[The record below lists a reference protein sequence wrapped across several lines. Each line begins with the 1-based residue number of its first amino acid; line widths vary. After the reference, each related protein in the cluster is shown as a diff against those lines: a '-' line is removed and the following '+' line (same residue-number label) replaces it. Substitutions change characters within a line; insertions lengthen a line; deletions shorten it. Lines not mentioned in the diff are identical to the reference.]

1 MTAAG
6 NFDQIDQL
14 LQIFGSQNRGTLK
27 LEAGAPAQ
35 IIDSDGAVHDVSAR
49 PLTRQEILAM
59 VGPIVPEHARRLL
72 PKEPSVAFDYLSPLA
87 GRSS

>member
-35 IIDSDGAVHDVSAR
+35 IVDSDGTVHDVSAR
-49 PLTRQEILAM
+49 PMTRQEILAM

-72 PKEPSVAFDYLSPLA
+72 HKEPSVAFDYLSP
-87 GRSS
+87 